1 MPNHSAFISELY
13 YQSNTGINEFL
24 EVTLKATEDPSDYTI
39 SFYTQ
44 TGTLYAGS
52 NAADQVGGLLS
63 LSDPNISVALNT
75 TDPDYNVYTILAN
88 FSTWRARN
96 GESRAVALSNNDT
109 GEIIDAYCAGGSDLL
124 LTEGSAAGV
133 TALSTGTAASGGSI
147 QWDSSRTKSVAAI
160 TQNEANVVCFCKDT
174 YVDTPEG
181 PRNIADLRVGDLVHT
196 LDRGTVAIQWIGMSE
211 WSKDQVK
218 YSDRL
223 RSVLIP
229 AGALG
234 PHAPAT
240 DLYVSP
246 QHLLLIQ
253 SADASCYTSEEVFVS
268 AKHLIG
274 HNGIRYSPKNDCV
287 EYYHIWLGKH
297 EIIKSNGAFT
307 ESFFPGAM
315 ALNSIAPSQRSTLA
329 KTLSGNYVIARPHLC
344 GKRLRDLLVLYSHQ
358 AKPLIY

>member
-1 MPNHSAFISELY
+1 
-13 YQSNTGINEFL
+13 
-24 EVTLKATEDPSDYTI
+24 
-39 SFYTQ
+39 
-44 TGTLYAGS
+44 
-52 NAADQVGGLLS
+52 
-63 LSDPNISVALNT
+63 
-75 TDPDYNVYTILAN
+75 
-88 FSTWRARN
+88 
-96 GESRAVALSNNDT
+96 
-109 GEIIDAYCAGGSDLL
+109 
-124 LTEGSAAGV
+124 
-133 TALSTGTAASGGSI
+133 
-147 QWDSSRTKSVAAI
+147 
-160 TQNEANVVCFCKDT
+160 
-174 YVDTPEG
+174 
-181 PRNIADLRVGDLVHT
+181 
-196 LDRGTVAIQWIGMSE
+196 VAIHWIGTSE

-234 PHAPAT
+234 PHAPGT

-246 QHLLLIQ
+246 RHLLLIQ

-358 AKPLIY
+358 AKPLIN

>member
-124 LTEGSAAGV
+124 LTEGPATGV
-133 TALSTGTAASGGSI
+133 TALSTGTAASGAR
-147 QWDSSRTKSVAAI
+147 SSGIAHEQRVLRRSLRTKQMLFAFVRILMSIHQKVPAI
-160 TQNEANVVCFCKDT
+160 
-174 YVDTPEG
+174 
-181 PRNIADLRVGDLVHT
+181 LRT
-196 LDRGTVAIQWIGMSE
+196 
-211 WSKDQVK
+211 
-218 YSDRL
+218 
-223 RSVLIP
+223 
-229 AGALG
+229 
-234 PHAPAT
+234 
-240 DLYVSP
+240 
-246 QHLLLIQ
+246 
-253 SADASCYTSEEVFVS
+253 
-268 AKHLIG
+268 
-274 HNGIRYSPKNDCV
+274 
-287 EYYHIWLGKH
+287 
-297 EIIKSNGAFT
+297 
-307 ESFFPGAM
+307 
-315 ALNSIAPSQRSTLA
+315 
-329 KTLSGNYVIARPHLC
+329 
-344 GKRLRDLLVLYSHQ
+344 
-358 AKPLIY
+358 